1 MNLEEGLNNL
11 KSALMNA
18 QGTPFSN
25 KKKVD
30 AEMMMEIVDEL
41 IMSTPA
47 EIQTAKE
54 IEKDRQSILDD
65 ARRQADQI
73 VKDAQA
79 RAKELISEEEIVKQ
93 AHEYANAEAQRANAE
108 AEKIISNAK
117 AQDMAIRKAMVEK
130 LNISLGEAHNVLSK
144 CVADV
149 TATHEA
155 LEKIA
160 GPNSNASVIPAAKG
174 PKITPPIKD
183 DK

>member
-1 MNLEEGLNNL
+1 MNLEEGLNTL

-47 EIQTAKE
+47 EIQKAKE
-54 IEKDRQSILDD
+54 VERDRTAILED

-73 VKDAQA
+73 VKAAQA
-79 RAKELISEEEIVKQ
+79 NAKELISEEEIVKQ
-93 AHEYANAEAQRANAE
+93 AHDYANAEAQRANEE

-117 AQDMAIRKAMVEK
+117 AQDLAIRKAMVEK
-130 LNISLGEAHNVLSK
+130 LNISLGEAHTVLSK

-149 TATHEA
+149 TATHDA

-160 GPNSNASVIPAAKG
+160 GPSSGSAVPAAKG
-174 PKITPPIKD
+174 PKITPPLKD
-183 DK
+183 

>member
-41 IMSTPA
+41 IMSTPE

-93 AHEYANAEAQRANAE
+93 AHEYANAE

>member
-1 MNLEEGLNNL
+1 MTLEEGLNNL
-11 KSALMNA
+11 KAALMNA
-18 QGTPFSN
+18 PGVPLSS
-25 KKKVD
+25 KKRVD
-30 AEMMMEIVDEL
+30 AEMMMEI
-41 IMSTPA
+41 MSTPA
-47 EIQTAKE
+47 EIQKAKE
-54 IEKDRQSILDD
+54 IEKERQNILDD
-65 ARRQADQI
+65 ARRQANQI
-73 VKDAQA
+73 IKDANAQA
-79 RAKELISEEEIVKQ
+79 EILISEQEIVKQ
-93 AHEYANAEAQRANAE
+93 AHDYANAEAQRANAE

>member
-41 IMSTPA
+41 IESTPD
-47 EIQTAKE
+47 EIQKAKE
-54 IEKDRQSILDD
+54 IERDRQSILDD

-79 RAKELISEEEIVKQ
+79 KAKELISEEEIVKQ
-93 AHEYANAEAQRANAE
+93 AHEYANAEAQRANEE

-117 AQDMAIRKAMVEK
+117 AQDLAIRKAMVDK

-144 CVADV
+144 CVDGV
-149 TATHEA
+149 TKTHDA

-160 GPNSNASVIPAAKG
+160 GPSDTPAASG
-174 PKITPPIKD
+174 PKITPPLK
-183 DK
+183 